1 MANHTNAET
10 LRRGYAAFQTGDL
23 ETVKALFTSDITWH
37 LPGHN
42 HFSGAHQGVDKVLDL
57 FTRNFA
63 ETNGTFKVELHDVLG
78 NDEHAVALATVSGE
92 REGRSLSDRYAHVV
106 HFKDGKVS
114 ESWIF
119 GENQDQVDAFWT

>member
-1 MANHTNAET
+1 MADHTNAET

-23 ETVKALFTSDITWH
+23 ETVKSLFTSDITWH

-42 HFSGAHQGVDKVLDL
+42 HFSGAHEGVDRVLDL
-57 FTRNFA
+57 FMRNFA

-92 REGRSLSDRYAHVV
+92 REGRSLSDRYTHVV